1 MREKETWEILKSWA
15 YIHKKRMKK
24 KKIKIKNQGY
34 EISGQSDIG
43 YDGAQCKSLRKNI
56 HERRQK
62 SKKKNRR
69 VLDDGTCCD
78 MQFSKRKCSPFFH
91 TSRARLQQGPAVLP
105 PCLHAFNMHAPSS
118 KGKSKDE
125 FRVNLFS
132 LFIHILTL
140 SNIGKI
146 SP

>member
-1 MREKETWEILKSWA
+1 MRQQGSRILDMMAHSASRCGRISTKED
-15 YIHKKRMKK
+15 R
-24 KKIKIKNQGY
+24 
-34 EISGQSDIG
+34 
-43 YDGAQCKSLRKNI
+43 
-56 HERRQK
+56 K

-78 MQFSKRKCSPFFH
+78 MQFSKRKCSSFFH
-91 TSRARLQQGPAVLP
+91 TQERDCQKGPAVLP

-118 KGKSKDE
+118 KGKSKEEE

-140 SNIGKI
+140 SNIGKNLPLKKKGKI
-146 SP
+146 STHKKVKKCSLSSSFLCCR